1 MTCGDK
7 SCGCNCSTCSGGK
20 ANYIFER
27 IVKGL
32 LQITK
37 VTTLIGL
44 TLVLFDVHAGLKA
57 QFEGMQAQQAMM
69 MNAGAQAG
77 PAMAAPSK

>member
-1 MTCGDK
+1 MACDIHG
-7 SCGCNCSTCSGGK
+7 SGCGCGCCNGVKNSPGCIFDRVVK
-20 ANYIFER
+20 A
-27 IVKGL
+27 L

-37 VTTLIGL
+37 VTTLVGL

-69 MNAGAQAG
+69 MNASQ
-77 PAMAAPSK
+77 MAAPASK